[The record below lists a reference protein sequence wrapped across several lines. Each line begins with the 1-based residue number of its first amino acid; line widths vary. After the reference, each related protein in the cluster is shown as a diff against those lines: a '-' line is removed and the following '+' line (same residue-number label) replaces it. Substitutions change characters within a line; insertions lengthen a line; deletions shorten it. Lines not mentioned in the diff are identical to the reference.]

1 MSWLKAGS
9 SGLARRAQ
17 YGGAAADVAGLD
29 GLKDGGAPWV
39 VEGAWCSCD
48 VAISTVLSALRV
60 LTLGATVGR
69 YARRRRLWL
78 EAPWLPR
85 LAPRS

>member
-1 MSWLKAGS
+1 MM
-9 SGLARRAQ
+9 
-17 YGGAAADVAGLD
+17 
-29 GLKDGGAPWV
+29 
-39 VEGAWCSCD
+39 EGAWCSGE

-60 LTLGATVGR
+60 LTLGATVNR

-85 LAPRS
+85 LVPRR